1 MMMPDSQ
8 TDPKLAQEA
17 ALPLAGIRVLDLTLA
32 RAGPTCVRHLADWG
46 AEVIRIEPPTFND
59 GLGGAREGYD
69 FQNLHRNKRSIAL
82 DLKTEDGKAAFF
94 KLAATADV
102 LVENMRVRVKHRLG
116 IAPEQ
121 VQAVNPRLIYASI
134 SGFGQTGPYSE
145 RAGVDQIAQ
154 GMGGMMTIT
163 GEPGRGPMR
172 AGIPFVDLTAGN
184 LLALAVMVA
193 LWERQ
198 KTGKGRWVHT
208 SLLEAMVFMLDLQAA
223 RYLMDGEVPGQ
234 AGNDH
239 PVNIPMGAFETADKP
254 VNIAASSPKMWAQFA
269 EAVGHKE
276 WLEVEEW
283 KTAKGRSADRKRL
296 NAAITEVFRQ
306 KPSEHWIDL
315 LERIGIPCGP
325 INKVD
330 QVFADPQVQHLR
342 MAMPMHDAQRGD
354 THLVSSAINIEGI
367 ESGVRRNPPRLG
379 EHSAEILKDAGYSD
393 DDVARLRALGVIN
406 GE

>member
-1 MMMPDSQ
+1 MPESPI
-8 TDPKLAQEA
+8 DPKLAQETT
-17 ALPLAGIRVLDLTLA
+17 LPLAGIRVLDLTLA

-46 AEVIRIEPPTFND
+46 AEVIRVEPPAFND

-82 DLKTEDGKAAFF
+82 DLKTEDGKKAFF
-94 KLAATADV
+94 ELAKTADV

-121 VQAVNPRLIYASI
+121 VHAVNPRLVYASI

-184 LLALAVMVA
+184 LLALAVMMA

-198 KTGKGRWVHT
+198 RTGRGRWVHT

-239 PVNIPMGAFETADKP
+239 PVNIPMGAFPTADKP
-254 VNIAASSPKMWAQFA
+254 VNIAASSSKMWAQFA
-269 EAVGHKE
+269 EAVGHPE
-276 WLEVEEW
+276 WLEDPVW
-283 KTAKGRSADRKRL
+283 KTLQGRSKDRARL
-296 NAAITEVFRQ
+296 NAAIAEVFRQ
-306 KPSEHWIDL
+306 KPSDHWIDL

-342 MAMPMHDAQRGD
+342 MAMPMQHPDRGA
-354 THLVSSAINIEGI
+354 THLVSTAINIEGH
-367 ESGVRRNPPRLG
+367 ESEVRRIPPRLG
-379 EHSAEILKDAGYSD
+379 EHSAEILRETGYTED
-393 DDVARLRALGVIN
+393 DIARLKGLGVIM
-406 GE
+406 ES

>member
-1 MMMPDSQ
+1 MPESP
-8 TDPKLAQEA
+8 TDPRRATA
-17 ALPLAGIRVLDLTLA
+17 ATLPLSGIVVLDLTLA

-46 AEVIRIEPPTFND
+46 ADVIRIEPPSFND
-59 GLGGAREGYD
+59 GLGGSREGYD

-82 DLKTEDGKAAFF
+82 DLKTEEGKKAFF
-94 KLAATADV
+94 KLAETADV

-116 IAPEQ
+116 IAPDQ
-121 VQAVNPRLIYASI
+121 VRAVNPRLVYASI

-184 LLALAVMVA
+184 LLALAVMMA
-193 LWERQ
+193 LYERER
-198 KTGKGRWVHT
+198 TGKGRYVHT
-208 SLLEAMVFMLDLQAA
+208 SLLESMVFMLDLQAA

-269 EAVGHKE
+269 EALGHPE

-283 KTAKGRSADRKRL
+283 KTARGRSDNRKAV
-296 NAAITEVFRQ
+296 NAAIAAVMKQ
-306 KPSEHWIDL
+306 KPSEYWIDL

-330 QVFADPQVQHLR
+330 EVFADPQVQHLR
-342 MAMPMHDAQRGD
+342 MAMPIRHPTRGD
-354 THLVSSAINIEGI
+354 THLVSSAINIEGV
-367 ESGVRRNPPRLG
+367 ESEVWRVPPRLG
-379 EHSAEILKDAGYSD
+379 EHSAEILKQAGYSD
-393 DDVARLRALGVIN
+393 DDVARLRGLGVI
-406 GE
+406 GEG

>member
-1 MMMPDSQ
+1 MPESYI
-8 TDPKLAQEA
+8 DPELAQEA
-17 ALPLAGIRVLDLTLA
+17 TLPLAGIRVLDLTLA

-46 AEVIRIEPPTFND
+46 AEVIRVEPPAFND
-59 GLGGAREGYD
+59 GLGGSRDGYD

-82 DLKTEDGKAAFF
+82 DLKTEEGKKAFF
-94 KLAATADV
+94 ELAKTADV

-116 IAPEQ
+116 IGPEQ
-121 VQAVNPRLIYASI
+121 VRAVNPRLVYASI

-163 GEPGRGPMR
+163 GEKGRGPMR

-184 LLALAVMVA
+184 LLALAVMMA
-193 LWERQ
+193 LWDRQ

-208 SLLEAMVFMLDLQAA
+208 SLLESMVFMLDLQAA

-269 EAVGHKE
+269 EAVGHPE

-283 KTAKGRSADRKRL
+283 KTAKGRSDDRTRL

-342 MAMPMHDAQRGD
+342 MAMPITIPGRGD
-354 THLVSSAINIEGI
+354 TNLVSTAINIEGH
-367 ESGVRRNPPRLG
+367 ESEVRRIPPRLG
-379 EHSAEILKDAGYSD
+379 EHSAEILREHGYSD
-393 DDVARLRALGVIN
+393 DDVARLRGLGVI
-406 GE
+406 GEA

>member
-1 MMMPDSQ
+1 MPESHI
-8 TDPKLAQEA
+8 DPKLAQEA
-17 ALPLAGIRVLDLTLA
+17 TLPLAGIRVLDLTLA

-46 AEVIRIEPPTFND
+46 AEVIRVEPPSFND
-59 GLGGAREGYD
+59 GLGGSRDGYD

-82 DLKTEDGKAAFF
+82 DLKTEEGKKAFF
-94 KLAATADV
+94 ELAKTADV

-121 VQAVNPRLIYASI
+121 VQAVNPRLVYASI

-163 GEPGRGPMR
+163 GEKGRGPMR

-184 LLALAVMVA
+184 LLALAVMMA

-269 EAVGHKE
+269 NAVEHPE

-283 KTAKGRSADRKRL
+283 KTASGRSADRARL
-296 NAAITEVFRQ
+296 NAAITEAFKQ
-306 KPSEHWIDL
+306 KPSEYWIDL

-330 QVFADPQVQHLR
+330 QVFADPQVQHLK
-342 MAMPMHDAQRGD
+342 MAMPITIPGRGD
-354 THLVSSAINIEGI
+354 TNLVSTAINIEGHD
-367 ESGVRRNPPRLG
+367 SQVRRIPPKLG
-379 EHSAEILKDAGYSD
+379 EHSAEILKEHGYSD
-393 DDVARLRALGVIN
+393 DDVARLRGLGVI
-406 GE
+406 GAA